1 MTTNA
6 VSPITSSKSP
16 CGCSGSG
23 TSSPCSCGGG
33 GCQSCQSQGFIRPLF
48 FAGQL
53 LTEDDLQSLT
63 DYVAGKNRL
72 HNRYFFGDGAVCG
85 LQVTRNP
92 CTCGQV
98 IVNPGYALDC
108 CGNDIVVACPQPLD
122 INKMVR
128 ELMLKLRNGHDC
140 GDPCP
145 DKTATN
151 PTANSRTMA
160 QPADTTAGSSQSADK
175 PKKYCLYIDYC
186 EQSTDPVTPYATD
199 NPCSAQPVCQPTRVH
214 EGFRFEL
221 RCPEPDDCQPEICK
235 RLCACLGP
243 ATEKVV
249 TANYSL
255 LRKFATSVRSALQK
269 IQNGVPPRISV
280 ENLTRAVAEL
290 TKFSLEKDLSEAD
303 LQSLTERL
311 RNAAVAFAP
320 FVTAKLTEKDP
331 AKEASLKD
339 ELNAIERYA
348 AFLRTARSKLENPL
362 WRSYAEAITEL
373 AALFRPAHRDRL
385 RSDKLPDGEESSAP
399 NPELLLLSYGAVVTQ
414 SHMKNCIVA
423 LREMRAW
430 LAERAQQSPA
440 MFDAKDAQ
448 QPSRLSDFVLER
460 PLVLRSVGAVAEE
473 IYATVNRVRH
483 SVKGCICNAL
493 IPPCHSCNDP
503 GVLLACVTVQD
514 CCVVEICN
522 LERKFVLSSVALRYW
537 IPELQELGES
547 IEELCCPSGCE
558 DDEDEQDSK
567 VYYNEDDG
575 SLFDVLGDSPAFAR
589 AAVSTLLRGC
599 CTPAK
604 RRGSAFPQRLQQS
617 AKVLLSH
624 SAPGEPAAASFSSS
638 VFAEAVRPSDV
649 EELVKKAVADTR
661 ESLDSTI
668 AELGKLK
675 TDHARL
681 LERVAKWEKKQSK
694 SGSDE

>member
-6 VSPITSSKSP
+6 ASPITSSKSP
-16 CGCSGSG
+16 CGCSGAA
-23 TSSPCSCGGG
+23 TSPPCSCGGA

-72 HNRYFFGDGAVCG
+72 HNRYLFGDGAVCG

-92 CTCGQV
+92 CACGQV

-145 DKTATN
+145 DKTTKSS
-151 PTANSRTMA
+151 TTG
-160 QPADTTAGSSQSADK
+160 QPADTASNTASSSQSADTAR
-175 PKKYCLYIDYC
+175 KYCLYVDYC

-199 NPCSAQPVCQPTRVH
+199 NPCGAQPVCQPTRVH

-221 RCPEPDDCQPEICK
+221 RCPEPDDCEPEICK
-235 RLCACLGP
+235 RLCKCLGP
-243 ATEKVV
+243 ATEKVI

-255 LRKFATSVRSALQK
+255 LRKFATSVRYALKK
-269 IQNGVPPRISV
+269 IQYEVPPHASH
-280 ENLTRAVAEL
+280 ETLTRAVGELKKFPLKKEDLTEAE
-290 TKFSLEKDLSEAD
+290 
-303 LQSLTERL
+303 LQSLTDRL

-320 FVTAKLTEKDP
+320 FLTAKLSEKDLP
-331 AKEASLKD
+331 KEASPKD
-339 ELNAIERYA
+339 KLNFIEDYA
-348 AFLRTARSKLENPL
+348 GLLSAQRSKLENPL
-362 WRSYAEAITEL
+362 WQSYAEAISEL
-373 AALFRPAHRDRL
+373 VALFRTAHRERFRPEKL
-385 RSDKLPDGEESSAP
+385 RDGEESSAP
-399 NPELLLLSYGAVVTQ
+399 GPELLLLSYGAVVTP

-430 LAERAQQSPA
+430 LAERAQQSPS
-440 MFDAKDAQ
+440 MFEAKDAQ
-448 QPSRLSDFVLER
+448 QPPRLSDFVLER
-460 PLVLRSVGAVAEE
+460 PLVLRSVGALAEE
-473 IYATVNRVRH
+473 IYATVNRVQH
-483 SVKGCICNAL
+483 SVKDCVCNAL
-493 IPPCHSCNDP
+493 IPPCHSCDDP

-522 LERKFVLSSVALRYW
+522 LERKFVISPVALRYW
-537 IPELQELGES
+537 IPEIQELGES
-547 IEELCCPSGCE
+547 IEALCCPSCCE
-558 DDEDEQDSK
+558 DEEDGQDSETD
-567 VYYNEDDG
+567 YEEDDG
-575 SLFDVLGDSPAFAR
+575 SLFDVLGRSPAFAR
-589 AAVSTLLRGC
+589 AALLTLLRGC
-599 CTPAK
+599 APAK
-604 RRGSAFPQRLQQS
+604 KRASTFPQRLQKS
-617 AKVLLSH
+617 AEVLLSR
-624 SAPGEPAAASFSSS
+624 SAPGEPAAAAFSSS
-638 VFAEAVRPSDV
+638 VSAEAVGPSDV
-649 EELVKKAVADTR
+649 EELVKKTLADTR

-675 TDHARL
+675 TDYARL
-681 LERVAKWEKKQSK
+681 LERVSKCEKKQSK